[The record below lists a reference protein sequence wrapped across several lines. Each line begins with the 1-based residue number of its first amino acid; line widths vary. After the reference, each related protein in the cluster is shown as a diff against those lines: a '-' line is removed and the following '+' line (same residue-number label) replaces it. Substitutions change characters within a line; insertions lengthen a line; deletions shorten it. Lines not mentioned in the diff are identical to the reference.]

1 MNDEP
6 LMTVADV
13 ARLLQVK
20 PRWVYERYEQ
30 GLLPGAKI
38 GRYLRFRTQDI
49 DRYVRES
56 FGDVF

>member
-1 MNDEP
+1 
-6 LMTVADV
+6 MTVADV